1 MKGAMTSVLFL
12 TSSPRGQDSYSN
24 RAATRLIEEIKGER
38 PSVKIVHRDLA
49 ADPLPHIDGD
59 FVTATR
65 GPNGPQTTAQRDGA
79 ARSDVL
85 VDELLAADTVVIS
98 AGMINFGIPSTLK
111 AWIDH
116 VARPGRT
123 FSYAS
128 GAPEGLVK
136 GKKVILV
143 VATGGD
149 YSGAG
154 APMDFQ
160 VPYLRH
166 VLGFLGMTDVEVFT
180 VAGTAYGPEAAEKAV
195 AATGERIH
203 QRCTEVAS
211 AA

>member
-1 MKGAMTSVLFL
+1 MTKILYL
-12 TSSPRGQDSYSN
+12 TSSPRGEDSYSN
-24 RAATRLIEEIKGER
+24 RAARELIADIKR
-38 PSVKIVHRDLA
+38 RDPAARVIHRDLA
-49 ADPLPHIDGD
+49 ADPLPHIDAD
-59 FVTATR
+59 FVAATR
-65 GPNGPQTTAQRDGA
+65 GPNGPQTPAQRDGA
-79 ARSDVL
+79 ARSDAL
-85 VDELLAADTVVIS
+85 IDELLAADTIVIS

-136 GKKVILV
+136 NKKVILV

-154 APMDFQ
+154 AAMDFQ

-166 VLGFLGMTDVEVFT
+166 VLGFLGMSDVEVFT
-180 VAGTAYGPEAAEKAV
+180 VAGTAYGPDAAAKAV
-195 AATGERIH
+195 EATRQTIHRRCNEIAA
-203 QRCTEVAS
+203 

>member
-1 MKGAMTSVLFL
+1 VTNVLFL

-24 RAATRLIEEIKGER
+24 RAAGRLIDEIKR
-38 PSVKIVHRDLA
+38 DTPNATIVHRDLA
-49 ADPLPHIDGD
+49 IDPLPHIDQD
-59 FVTATR
+59 FVAATRSPEGPRTAT
-65 GPNGPQTTAQRDGA
+65 QHESS
-79 ARSDVL
+79 ARSDAL
-85 VDELLAADTVVIS
+85 IDELLAADTIVIS
-98 AGMINFGIPSTLK
+98 AGMINFGVPSTLK

-128 GAPEGLVK
+128 GAPEGLVM
-136 GKKVILV
+136 GKKVILI

-154 APMDFQ
+154 ATMDFQ

-166 VLGFLGMTDVEVFT
+166 VLAFLGMTDVEVFT
-180 VAGTAYGPEAAEKAV
+180 VAGTGYGPEAAEKAV
-195 AATGERIH
+195 ASTGKRIR